1 MSGYPTEPAAQP
13 PHSRIDQSR
22 RKRRRQLLIP
32 QEKTERAIFLA
43 EIEKRLVPDV
53 EYFIF
58 SLAAGVVI
66 TLALLLDSPAI
77 LILGLLLPP
86 VMTPAIGL
94 GFSASVGSASF
105 FLRSLGALLVGML
118 LVFISGV
125 LGGWFSRLFVD
136 LPISLAQ
143 RFARFSIFDFVLLAI
158 GVCVAVYMTIRS
170 PKQRSLFASIPLAY
184 ALYIP
189 VATAGYG
196 LTSWNT
202 GLFPQALL
210 IAAVHLAGVILMGTL
225 TLAIL
230 KLRPYTIFGYALAA
244 VVISAGLYGL
254 VASSGL
260 GSAMRKQ
267 MEPFATPTYN
277 AATPT
282 FDPAASEIP
291 TPAEITATATLAPTN
306 TLEATHVATN
316 TITPKPTPIWGK
328 IYNPGNNGV
337 IIRQTPGF
345 SGAYLTSLYNE
356 SLVMVLPSV
365 ELVDNT
371 YWVNIM
377 LEDGRE
383 GWMVRS
389 LLLTATPAA
398 N

>member
-1 MSGYPTEPAAQP
+1 MSGFPTEPTPQP
-13 PHSRIDQSR
+13 PHSRIDQAR

-32 QEKTERAIFLA
+32 QEKTERAIYLG

-53 EYFIF
+53 EFFIF
-58 SLAAGVVI
+58 SLAAGVAI
-66 TLALLLDSPAI
+66 TAALLLDSPAI
-77 LILGLLLPP
+77 LVLGLLLAP

-105 FLRSLGALLVGML
+105 FLRSMGALLVGML

-125 LGGWFSRLFVD
+125 LGGWLSRLFVD

-143 RFARFSIFDFVLLAI
+143 RFARFSIFDFILLTI

-170 PKQRSLFASIPLAY
+170 PKQRTLFASVPLAY

-189 VATAGYG
+189 VATAGFG
-196 LTSWNT
+196 LSSWGT

-210 IAAVHLAGVILMGTL
+210 VAAMHLAGVILVGTL

-230 KLRPYTIFGYALAA
+230 KLRPYTVFGYALAA
-244 VVISAGLYGL
+244 VVIAAGLYGL
-254 VASSGL
+254 VSSSAL
-260 GSAMRKQ
+260 GSALRKQ
-267 MEPFATPTYN
+267 MQPFATPTLH
-277 AATPT
+277 AASPT
-282 FDPAASEIP
+282 IDPAASEIP
-291 TPAEITATATLAPTN
+291 TPDDLTATATLAPTN
-306 TLEATHVATN
+306 TLEPTRTATV
-316 TITPKPTPIWGK
+316 TITPRPTPIWGK
-328 IYNPGNNGV
+328 IYNPENNGV
-337 IIRQTPGF
+337 IIRETPGYN
-345 SGAYLTSLYNE
+345 GAYLTSLYNE
-356 SLVMVLPSV
+356 SLVMVLPNV

-389 LLLTATPAA
+389 LLHTATPAA